1 MQVSSHEIEGQKGRI
16 SELHLKNQIHQ
27 NELAEQRAVTKLQEE
42 QLSLLKD
49 EVRSLKRGTLNNQD
63 LEGKVRDLEQT
74 LVIQHKCSNEKS
86 QQIDALR
93 SSIRT
98 LEDQIFKASSEL
110 QQVSEEYALR
120 AKRQALEEETLKK
133 RLVIHEKNSK
143 ELSDR
148 FKESEQRHTDE
159 VEALKKEQSERIRE
173 VVQERDALR
182 EKLINV
188 EKQLYAVK
196 RDRDAFESENEQI
209 RSENKSSNQSLLVRT
224 KELSELKQ
232 NFYEI

>member
-16 SELHLKNQIHQ
+16 SELHLKNQILQ

-148 FKESEQRHTDE
+148 LKESEQRHTDE
-159 VEALKKEQSERIRE
+159 VETLKNELSERIRE
-173 VVQERDALR
+173 VVQERDGLR

-209 RSENKSSNQSLLVRT
+209 RSENESSNQSLLVRT